1 VADEHLDHA
10 LEEEFQGKG
19 AIIHALKVKDAHF
32 RGLMER
38 NHALWKEIQKIQ
50 NGIEAADDARHETLE
65 KQRLVVLDEIAK
77 MVAKA
82 SL

>member
-1 VADEHLDHA
+1 MADEHLDHA